1 VKICEKLK
9 ISLPYSKLLFLL
21 RKLWEIFLE
30 VFLRQKIVPHPPKIK
45 EKFGWKKKKNLN
57 FFFQNSEKKFP
68 KFFYI
73 EKEISEWKD
82 KPSILKINNG
92 ERPNQH

>member
-1 VKICEKLK
+1 LGGKRKKIL
-9 ISLPYSKLLFLL
+9 
-21 RKLWEIFLE
+21 
-30 VFLRQKIVPHPPKIK
+30 
-45 EKFGWKKKKNLN
+45 KKNLN